1 MFDNEEEKQT
11 YKRHMEFIEYSLSN
25 KSMMTKA
32 NEEKLLEYLKTEFQ
46 FFKDLS
52 KIGVDL
58 SAMLEHLQFMRS
70 LEVKTL
76 C

>member
-1 MFDNEEEKQT
+1 
-11 YKRHMEFIEYSLSN
+11 MEFIEYSLSN

-32 NEEKLLEYLKTEFQ
+32 SEEKCIEYLKTEFQ

-52 KIGVDL
+52 KIGADL
-58 SAMLEHLQFMRS
+58 QQMMQHLHFMRS

-76 C
+76 CTEGMKTDSG